1 MEKSVVD
8 LWLLN
13 QMKKKDFFDL
23 KKIDLNNFKC
33 DQIYIN
39 QNINK
44 LKYELLPLDLFPNGY
59 YYYSQKKK

>member
-1 MEKSVVD
+1 MVKSVVD

-13 QMKKKDFFDL
+13 QTKKLDFFDL

-59 YYYSQKKK
+59 Y